1 MRSRKDVKENSQGLS
16 KSGAKRIRLHLHFS
30 LCNYLVGVTDVGF
43 DISMS
48 QRFRGRHYLLSLS
61 ERMST
66 VGYGKGDKKGSI
78 EVPFHSICRIQ
89 PALLMTAI

>member
-48 QRFRGRHYLLSLS
+48 QRFRGRHYLLLFC
-61 ERMST
+61 
-66 VGYGKGDKKGSI
+66 KGWSSVLYAKGVKKGSI
-78 EVPFHSICRIQ
+78 KAPFR
-89 PALLMTAI
+89 